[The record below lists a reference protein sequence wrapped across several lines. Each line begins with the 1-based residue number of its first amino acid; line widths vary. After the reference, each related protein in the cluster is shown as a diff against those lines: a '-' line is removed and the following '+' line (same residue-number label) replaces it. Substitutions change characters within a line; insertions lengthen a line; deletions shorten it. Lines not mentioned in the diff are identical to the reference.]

1 MGRVFFNTRKNIKKL
16 DAAYTVLAS
25 DSGTTFV
32 LNAAAGA
39 AITLPAVGTG
49 AAELNEGWNCRIITG
64 LAFATTDWVVTATAA
79 IIAGGINEL
88 PAGTVGPYSAAAT
101 TITIG
106 FDSEE
111 SIGDYIDLVCDGTK
125 IWLSG
130 QSNLDAGYL
139 LA

>member
-1 MGRVFFNTRKNIKKL
+1 MARVFFDTRENIHHL
-16 DAAYTVLAS
+16 DAAYVVLPS
-25 DSGTTFV
+25 DSGKIFV

-39 AITLPAVGTG
+39 AITLPSVADMGK
-49 AAELNEGWNCRIITG
+49 GWNCRIITG
-64 LAFATTDWVVTATAA
+64 LAFATTDWIVTATAA

-130 QSNLDAGYL
+130 QSNLDAGYA